1 MLDQSFMELYRF
13 IDASPNGKF
22 GWVGLVESSPVDGP
36 ESDAQIATWRQ
47 ELRECLAASK
57 PFNPLPVADLDKALE
72 DIIRTGQV
80 SRENSRDLVIALR
93 VLDSAFRGVHLGEVF
108 HAHDN
113 EMLVALRTRL
123 QQGNPLFSSG
133 DLHAFPKPRRLA
145 DPVLRGQE
153 YLSDLLDVLTVVQL
167 PPSFEIAYE
176 PMLDVPRRR
185 MEGVRSIGIIPT
197 VHGFSELAWHQV
209 GQYRYSVSEHL
220 EAMATLQARLQAAL
234 DLLLARGI
242 DLLLLPELVSGPE
255 LHASLMALLRQRTA
269 AGGPMPLLVLAGTR
283 MSPVGG
289 LTRNRAT
296 ILDPDG
302 EQLWCQDKM
311 HAYRFTQAE
320 QAKAGYPLGNLELAD
335 RTEAIDI
342 EPRKL
347 VVADLTASLRLIV
360 LTCEDFVAHQPYPQ
374 VISGMCATTLLVPIM
389 SGGRASA
396 AAQAWITDAAMK
408 FVRHPG
414 ATSIV
419 ANSAA
424 LVTWEKTP
432 DEWWH
437 FGEIRSAP
445 RVDVTWEGLAPDG
458 LGEPIA
464 WLATLDRK
472 V

>member
-1 MLDQSFMELYRF
+1 MELYQF
-13 IDASPNGKF
+13 IDTSPNGKF
-22 GWVGLVESSPVDGP
+22 GWVGLVDSSPVDGP
-36 ESDAQIATWRQ
+36 ESDVQIVVWRPQ
-47 ELRECLAASK
+47 LQRCLSTNT
-57 PFNPLPVADLDKALE
+57 PFNPLAVADLSKVLD
-72 DIIRTGQV
+72 DIIRDGQI
-80 SRENSRDLVIALR
+80 SRENSRDLIIALR

-113 EMLVALRTRL
+113 ETLVSLRTRL
-123 QQGNPLFSSG
+123 RQGEALFSLG

-145 DPVLRGQE
+145 DPELRGQE

-167 PPSFEIAYE
+167 PHSFEIAYE
-176 PMLDVPRRR
+176 PMLDVPRRP
-185 MEGVRSIGIIPT
+185 MKGVRTIGIIPT

-209 GQYRYSVSEHL
+209 GSHRYSVSERSEATAALRERL
-220 EAMATLQARLQAAL
+220 EAAL
-234 DLLLARGI
+234 DLLIAKGV

-255 LHASLMALLRQRTA
+255 LHASLVLHLRKHAA

-283 MSPVGG
+283 MSTEGA

-296 ILDPDG
+296 ILDSDG
-302 EQLWCQDKM
+302 RLLWCQDKM
-311 HAYRFTQAE
+311 HAYRFTQGE
-320 QAKAGYPLGNLELAD
+320 QADAGYPLGDADLAD

-347 VVADLTASLRLIV
+347 VVADLTASLRLVV

-374 VISGMCATTLLVPIM
+374 AVSGMCATAILVPIM
-389 SGGRASA
+389 SKGRDSSGV
-396 AAQAWITDAAMK
+396 QAWITDAAMR

-414 ATSIV
+414 ATSVV

-424 LVTWEKTP
+424 LVKWSKTAA
-432 DEWWH
+432 EWWH

-445 RVDVTWEGLAPDG
+445 RVTVNWEGLAPAG
-458 LGEPIA
+458 IGEPIA
-464 WLATLDRK
+464 WLATLDRD